1 MEFLKKNK
9 KFIAWALIVTLII
22 IPLVIQGVINWDTMN
37 NGSDD
42 GWLGFWGGY
51 LGSIIGVVGALIVI
65 QIQLENEKKRFDEET
80 KARDNEFIEN
90 KKRFDEET
98 LARNK
103 EFEES
108 KKRFDEETKAR
119 NKEFEEEKKARK
131 SEQIDNTFF
140 NLLNL
145 FISQQNA
152 LISEQNPERDI
163 FENMLNDIR
172 EKSAHVYRQE
182 GIERFYSRKL
192 DLLSVINK
200 AIKDSE
206 SFIEEKNSSLSE
218 EEKHIIELVKKTWRF
233 ANKPIEISTKG
244 LNDVYTEIQR
254 LKHLK
259 EFKMMIKERKFRE
272 MLPIKNNEGGIAQIS
287 SHIDCI
293 FSLDKSGLLDEDSR
307 VFLMDVDNDIKEY
320 LKDRPDVELSPDK
333 KRQVVEDS
341 QEAYR
346 KQLGSYFRIFHRIMK
361 YLNENVNDKQ
371 IKKNYIGFL
380 RANMNE
386 NQMAM
391 IFYNINYT
399 ERGSGAIGEL
409 KGTGFFGEKIELN
422 DLKSA
427 HFFSPETL
435 VWGKYDLKKM
445 QEFC

>member
-9 KFIAWALIVTLII
+9 KFIAWALIITLII
-22 IPLVIQGVINWDTMN
+22 IPLVIQGVINWDIMN

-80 KARDNEFIEN
+80 KARYIEFIEN

-108 KKRFDEETKAR
+108 KKRFDEETQAR

-131 SEQIDNTFF
+131 SEQVDNTFF

-145 FISQQNA
+145 FISQQHS
-152 LISEQNPERDI
+152 LVSKKDVEQNIFDSMLKNI
-163 FENMLNDIR
+163 FER
-172 EKSAHVYRQE
+172 SASAYRRQGLE
-182 GIERFYSRKL
+182 LFYSRKKEL
-192 DLLSVINK
+192 ISI
-200 AIKDSE
+200 IKE
-206 SFIEEKNSSLSE
+206 IIETSDNYIECRKHFFSE
-218 EEKHIIELVKKTWRF
+218 EEQVRIDQLKNESMTVIKPTDISNDHFEDVWGEIKRIIYTKEFQKDIEREYFKEMY
-233 ANKPIEISTKG
+233 PINSEDFGIPEISFRIDNILQTDRAQLLDDDSKMI
-244 LNDVYTEIQR
+244 LINID
-254 LKHLK
+254 K
-259 EFKMMIKERKFRE
+259 ELGEFLKFR
-272 MLPIKNNEGGIAQIS
+272 PN
-287 SHIDCI
+287 
-293 FSLDKSGLLDEDSR
+293 
-307 VFLMDVDNDIKEY
+307 
-320 LKDRPDVELSPDK
+320 VELSPER
-333 KRQVVEDS
+333 KRLAVEDS
-341 QEAYR
+341 QEPYR
-346 KQLGSYFRIFHRIMK
+346 KQVGSYFRIFHRIMK
-361 YLNENVNDKQ
+361 YLNENVDDKQ

-391 IFYNINYT
+391 IFYNIYYT
-399 ERGSGAIGEL
+399 ERGSGAMEEL
-409 KGTGFFGEKIELN
+409 KGTGFFGEKSELS
-422 DLKSA
+422 DMKTA

-435 VWGKYDLKKM
+435 VWGNYDLKKM

>member
-1 MEFLKKNK
+1 MEFFKKNK
-9 KFIAWALIVTLII
+9 KFVAWALLVTLVL
-22 IPLVIQGVINWDTMN
+22 IPLFIQVLINWNTMN

-65 QIQLENEKKRFDEET
+65 QIQLSNEKERFDKETKAKNKELAEDKKRFELQIE
-80 KARDNEFIEN
+80 ARD
-90 KKRFDEET
+90 
-98 LARNK
+98 K
-103 EFEES
+103 EL
-108 KKRFDEETKAR
+108 
-119 NKEFEEEKKARK
+119 EEERKARK
-131 SEQIDNTFF
+131 SEQVDNTFF
-140 NLLNL
+140 NLLNM
-145 FISQQNA
+145 FIDQQNS
-152 LISEQNPERDI
+152 LVSEQNI
-163 FENMLNDIR
+163 FENMINDIR

-206 SFIEEKNSSLSE
+206 SFIEEKNASLSE
-218 EEKHIIELVKKTWRF
+218 EEKHIIELVKKTWKS
-233 ANKPIEISTKG
+233 NIKPIEISTKG
-244 LNDVYTEIQR
+244 LSDVYTEIQR

-287 SHIDCI
+287 SLIDCI